1 MGIQKL
7 ILNIILTI
15 EAFFLKF
22 LRIKEN
28 RVTLISLES
37 NTPTFDF
44 KLIYNQLDKTKYDV
58 CLCLIQ
64 YEKNL
69 KGQFLY
75 FLNCLKQLYYIYTSH
90 LVILNDNNYAVSHFK
105 RKGVIV
111 LQIWHACGA
120 IKKFGNAIEREYPVS
135 NYDYVISTSSYWK
148 KPYSEAFGVK
158 EDNVIPTGM
167 PRNDE
172 LFSKEK
178 REEYSK
184 ELFEKYPYLKNKKII
199 LYAPTFRGNI
209 YKGFRTISFD
219 ALQLINQLSEDF
231 VILYKYHPLLG
242 NYQLP
247 QHERIINM
255 NKEDT
260 HQLFCI
266 SDYLISDYSSI
277 IFDFMILEKPII
289 FFVPDLKE
297 YMKDIGTFVDI
308 EKLGCPICYS
318 EEEIL
323 HKIQNQSFD
332 INQIKQL
339 KKRFFDI
346 PDENSTK
353 RVVELIEN
361 LINHNQF

>member
-22 LRIKEN
+22 LKIKEN
-28 RVTLISLES
+28 KVTFISLES
-37 NTPTFDF
+37 NILTYDF
-44 KLIYNQLDKTKYDV
+44 KLIYNQLDKNKYDV
-58 CLCLIQ
+58 CLCLTK

-75 FLNCLKQLYYIYTSH
+75 FLNCIKQLYYIYTSH
-90 LVILNDNNYAVSHFK
+90 LVILNDNNYAISHFK

-120 IKKFGNAIEREYPVS
+120 IKKFGNAIEREYPIS

-148 KPYSEAFGVK
+148 KPYSEAFGIQ
-158 EDNVIPTGM
+158 EENVIPTGM

-172 LFSKEK
+172 LFLKEK
-178 REEYSK
+178 REEYRNH
-184 ELFEKYPYLKNKKII
+184 LFDKYPYLKNKKII

-209 YKGFRTISFD
+209 YKGFRTIPFN
-219 ALQLINQLSEDF
+219 ALKIINQLNEDF

-242 NYQLP
+242 DFQLSK
-247 QHERIINM
+247 HERIINM

-266 SDYLISDYSSI
+266 ADYLISDYSSI
-277 IFDFMILEKPII
+277 IFDFMILEKPIL

-297 YMKDIGTFVDI
+297 YMNDIGTFVDI
-308 EKLGCPICYS
+308 DNLGCPICYS
-318 EEEIL
+318 EEQIIDEIFNN
-323 HKIQNQSFD
+323 KFNIK
-332 INQIKQL
+332 QIKEL
-339 KKRFFDI
+339 KYKFFEI
-346 PDENSTK
+346 SDENSTK
-353 RVVELIEN
+353 RVVKIIEN
-361 LINHNQF
+361 LINYN